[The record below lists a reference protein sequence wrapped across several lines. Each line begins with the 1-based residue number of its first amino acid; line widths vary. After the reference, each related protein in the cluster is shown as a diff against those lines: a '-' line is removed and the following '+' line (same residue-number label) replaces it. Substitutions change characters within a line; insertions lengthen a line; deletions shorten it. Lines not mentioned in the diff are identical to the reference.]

1 MVIILFL
8 LSHYYIW
15 QHFVCLLSR
24 VWLFVTSWTAT
35 HQAPLSMGFSWQ
47 KYRRKWVAISF
58 SRGSSQPRDQTQV
71 SRFAGRFFTIWATR
85 GALSVFNLK
94 LFLFINLTLNSVL
107 YVHYLCYIFLLLG
120 LDFQEVVMAPCQ
132 VRNASLYLLSKC
144 KVLEFLHSSEG
155 LYL

>member
-1 MVIILFL
+1 MQAKVKE
-8 LSHYYIW
+8 SE
-15 QHFVCLLSR
+15 
-24 VWLFVTSWTAT
+24 VTQSCPTLCDPMDCSLPPSSVYGT
-35 HQAPLSMGFSWQ
+35 FQGRTLE
-47 KYRRKWVAISF
+47 WVAISF
-58 SRGSSQPRDQTQV
+58 SRGSSQPRDQTRV
-71 SRFAGRFFTIWATR
+71 SHFAGRFFTIWATR

-107 YVHYLCYIFLLLG
+107 YVNYLCYIFLLLG

-144 KVLEFLHSSEG
+144 KDLEFLHSSEG